1 MPSSAVDSSFVWPCS
16 THKITTPKWASY
28 FLKEAMKTKW
38 YTGISS
44 TSCNII
50 NHFSVQQKLSADKI
64 QQVPVT
70 LLQNTCD
77 HAHPSLDFK
86 TQTWQLLPPAPTR
99 LKSHMIIMHY
109 YFSEIFKLFSDVNEW
124 QNKYHNRIAYFC
136 GIAHLLSFGF
146 SLASTWEDN

>member
-1 MPSSAVDSSFVWPCS
+1 MPSSAVDSSFVWLCPK
-16 THKITTPKWASY
+16 HKTRTPKWASY
-28 FLKEAMKTKW
+28 FLKAVMKTKW
-38 YTGISS
+38 YKGISS

-50 NHFSVQQKLSADKI
+50 ISLLTKIICWQDPASFSDFASKHMW
-64 QQVPVT
+64 P
-70 LLQNTCD
+70 
-77 HAHPSLDFK
+77 HPSLDFK

-99 LKSHMIIMHY
+99 LKSHMIIMRY
-109 YFSEIFKLFSDVNEW
+109 YFSEIFKLFSDVSEC